1 MEHAPSLSRPFPWRT
16 ATIVVGALAA
26 VELVALALIGGTRLA
41 HLVRPLTHS
50 PAAAAKAAAGPTHR
64 TALRFKPMKLPAVP
78 SHPLLPRSRVSVL
91 VLNGNGVTGAA
102 ATEAARI
109 QALGYP
115 LPAAKD
121 APRHDY
127 ARTMVL
133 FRPGYAV
140 EARRLAR
147 DAGLRLVSPVAEGP
161 KALRLGSVRLDA
173 SFRVRRV
180 DLRNLFGTD

>member
-1 MEHAPSLSRPFPWRT
+1 MEHAPSLARPFPWRT
-16 ATIVVGALAA
+16 ATLIVGAVAA
-26 VELVALALIGGTRLA
+26 AELVALALIGGTRLA
-41 HLVRPLTHS
+41 HLVRPLTHP

-64 TALRFKPMKLPAVP
+64 TAVHVKPMKLPAIP
-78 SHPLLPRSRVSVL
+78 PHPLVPRSRVSVL

-121 APRHDY
+121 AARHDY

-147 DAGLRLVSPVAEGP
+147 DAGVRLVSPVDGLG
-161 KALRLGSVRLDA
+161 KAQLRGSQLVVILGGS
-173 SFRVRRV
+173 
-180 DLRNLFGTD
+180 